1 MVFGNHFKEMIFMFW
16 LKKCFNIVKVKWVL
30 NICEINYLLKRIIQ
44 KKKKKKK
51 KRGPV
56 SGGNQIY
63 TLYLVGT
70 RV

>member
-1 MVFGNHFKEMIFMFW
+1 M
-16 LKKCFNIVKVKWVL
+16 KKHNT
-30 NICEINYLLKRIIQ
+30 